1 MNKPEKYINKFGKE
15 CYKNVTKET
24 KLSDLEFY
32 EVPRYNDEDV
42 QYALHTNLGTLTV
55 LDRMTGF
62 GWRDVES
69 GYRDKDD
76 LFWLASGNRDVRD
89 LGNPTIQE
97 AIDFVKKN
105 ANNCKGI

>member
-1 MNKPEKYINKFGKE
+1 MKPVKYINEYGRE

-32 EVPRYNDEDV
+32 VVPRYNDEDI

-55 LDRMTGF
+55 IDRMTGF

-69 GYRDKDD
+69 GYRDKDG
-76 LFWLASGNRDVRD
+76 LFWLASGRHDVRS
-89 LGNPTIQE
+89 LKGATTQE

-105 ANNCKGI
+105 ANNCKGE